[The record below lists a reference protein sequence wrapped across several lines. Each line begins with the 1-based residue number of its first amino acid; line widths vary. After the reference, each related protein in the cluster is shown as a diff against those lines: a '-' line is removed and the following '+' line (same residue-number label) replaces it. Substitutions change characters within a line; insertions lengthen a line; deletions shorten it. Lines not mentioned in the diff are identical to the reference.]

1 MPIKKGFLIVVLI
14 YLMPPSSITLLA
26 DNTSNEMIGM
36 KAPMITGKNANGSG
50 LLNLRK
56 LMTEIGYEK
65 DKDGKFI
72 EKNGKY
78 ILQVKKNVVVLNFF
92 SMACIPCIKE
102 IPTYNKLAVK
112 YKNLPVK
119 LIYVN
124 VDAEVTDLKIK
135 RFIVRKQIKVS
146 MMLPNQRE
154 AMRKYQAYALPRLV
168 VINSEGRIVEII
180 TGFNDYLEA
189 ELITLI
195 DKLIG

>member
-1 MPIKKGFLIVVLI
+1 MPIKKGLLIIVLI
-14 YLMPPSSITLLA
+14 CLLSSSSITLLA

-36 KAPMITGKNANGSG
+36 KAPLISGKNANGSG
-50 LLNLRK
+50 LLNLKK

-78 ILQVKKNVVVLNFF
+78 VLQVKKNVVVLNFF

-119 LIYVN
+119 LFYVN

-135 RFIVRKQIKVS
+135 RFIVRKQIRVP
-146 MMLPNQRE
+146 MMLPNQKE
-154 AMRKYQAYALPRLV
+154 AMRKYKAYALPRLV
-168 VINSEGRIVEII
+168 VINREGRIVEVI
-180 TGFNDYLEA
+180 TGFNDNLEA
-189 ELITLI
+189 ELIALI